1 MKKIIIEKITILL
14 IGIVLVIGVILTGN
28 YSLSA
33 EDKECYE
40 SAVKLQENIDKIG
53 FKDFKLTD
61 YPIAFCDGKHD
72 YVMIPSGSS
81 YCIQKRKPVLDTF
94 AATIYEV
101 NGHYE
106 VIVPTKELMSKFMGV
121 AGGMETAVAGDS
133 GYNQNEQVATI
144 WHEGFH
150 CWQFDNFED
159 NISGL
164 NGGHDFDEKGYGE
177 ELIVKECDEDD
188 KAVALYKEETE
199 LLKRATMQNDK
210 EEIRRLMLQ
219 YKDIQEK
226 RNALL
231 DETVQK
237 LEDFYTSVEGSACY
251 IEAMCCKYLD
261 KKRFES
267 YYMENINSY
276 IKGSSKYYYSGMAQ
290 CMILDN
296 LDSTWKAGYD
306 FSQPLINIIYEKLGI

>member
-1 MKKIIIEKITILL
+1 MKKIIIEKISILL

-72 YVMIPSGSS
+72 YVMIPSDSS

-94 AATIYEV
+94 AATVYEV

-106 VIVPTKELMSKFMGV
+106 VIVPTKELMSSFMGV
-121 AGGMETAVAGDS
+121 AGDS
-133 GYNQNEQVATI
+133 EYNQNEQVATI
-144 WHEGFH
+144 WHESFH

-164 NGGHDFDEKGYGE
+164 KGGHDFDEEGYGE
-177 ELIVKECDEDD
+177 ELIVKECDEND
-188 KAVALYKEETE
+188 KAVDLYKEETE
-199 LLKRATMQNDK
+199 LLKKATMQNDK

-231 DETVQK
+231 DEMVQK
-237 LEDFYTSVEGSACY
+237 LEDYYTSVEGSACY
-251 IEAMCCKYLD
+251 IEAMCCKYND
-261 KKRFES
+261 IERFES
-267 YYMENINSY
+267 YYMENINLY

-296 LDSTWKAGYD
+296 LDSTWKASYD
-306 FSQPLINIIYEKLGI
+306 FSQPLINVIYEKLGI